1 MDNWSN
7 KMTKENLEK
16 AIKFRNERNREID
29 DTIPKIAKEIENLS
43 RVISKLVLEQRE
55 NKNAL
60 VVLQLELI
68 DGLKRIEIK

>member
-1 MDNWSN
+1 
-7 KMTKENLEK
+7 MTKENLEK